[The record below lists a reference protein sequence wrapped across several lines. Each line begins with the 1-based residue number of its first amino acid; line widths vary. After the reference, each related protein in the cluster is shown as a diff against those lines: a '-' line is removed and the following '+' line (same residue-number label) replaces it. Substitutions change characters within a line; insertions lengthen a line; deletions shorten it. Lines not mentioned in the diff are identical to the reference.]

1 MIVFCEDCGGK
12 NSVPSNKIKNKIII
26 FTCILCAYPNKYIL
40 ESTNK
45 TNSAKN
51 PISIKNS
58 VSLSQIISFKDILG
72 GLVYHR
78 NDGVLVNHM
87 PKILSRADLDFLGV
101 TLLKNIDICQKL
113 DIQIQQMILYIS
125 HRHTAVRQINAN
137 CIVVVIAATQQA
149 LHQVLGMINHLNH
162 ESFQLNG

>member
-12 NSVPSNKIKNKIII
+12 NSVPSNEIKNNLII
-26 FTCILCAYPNKYIL
+26 FTCILCTYRNKYIL

-45 TNSAKN
+45 INSAKN
-51 PISIKNS
+51 PTSIINP
-58 VSLSQIISFKDILG
+58 VFLSQIISFKDVLG

-78 NDGVLVNHM
+78 NDGALVNQM
-87 PKILSRADLDFLGV
+87 PKTLTRADLDFLGI

-113 DIQIQQMILYIS
+113 GIDIEQMILYIS
-125 HRHTAVRQINAN
+125 HRHTVVRQINAN
-137 CIVVVIAATQQA
+137 CIIVVIAATQQA
-149 LHQVLGMINHLNH
+149 LHQVSEMFDRLDQ